1 MGKRIAAASNGK
13 HAVAVRI
20 LGDNPCL
27 WKYAPK
33 SAGGQENNVAFD
45 LLIVR
50 AAAKLG
56 YKPDRRCK
64 GDWRYVGGIQ
74 CAPCAAG

>member
-1 MGKRIAAASNGK
+1 MGNCIAAASNGK
-13 HAVAVRI
+13 QAVALRI
-20 LGDNPCL
+20 LGGKPSL

-33 SAGGQENNVAFD
+33 SAGEYQNHVALD

-56 YKPDRRCK
+56 YKQDRRCK
-64 GDWRYVGGIQ
+64 GGWRYVGGNQ
-74 CAPCAAG
+74 CA

>member
-1 MGKRIAAASNGK
+1 MGKHTAAASDGK
-13 HAVAVRI
+13 QAAAVRI
-20 LGDNPCL
+20 LGGKPCL

-33 SAGGQENNVAFD
+33 SAGDYENQAALD

-74 CAPCAAG
+74 CG